1 MILSEKITKS
11 DSLTLTAINYPSYRA
26 FLILKNISQYTLIL
40 LFIHAFYGNIMNGIM
55 ASYKIRV
62 KDVVPFID
70 AIKQYLP

>member
-11 DSLTLTAINYPSYRA
+11 DSLTLTAIYYPSYRDF
-26 FLILKNISQYTLIL
+26 FLFKKIFHNTLIL